1 MSSPLFSALEKLDE
15 SLQDVQTQV
24 EWLRAGLE
32 VSDDLL
38 LQSLSDAH
46 QNAMMVRDL
55 VYAERPAAN
64 WSDRSAL
71 EQLMN
76 DLEREAQIRL
86 YEQRR
91 TKLLELASELE
102 AGSVRHR
109 FEARAASLNGLRMDA
124 VRELRIAAALPD
136 QHKELPGPEASQW
149 LHWACN
155 LLEENDATV
164 FTDLRTD
171 FPALEEFAVEMEE
184 SYWVPGQGGQVS
196 PRTAAPAPRVPQD
209 PAADWNDWQAPPSPP
224 SSDYRKP
231 PHNVRVPSD
240 AVVQTGGYAT
250 AVALGYDTQSSAAPT
265 LAEAH
270 WATEETSPWQSA
282 KAMELDDEPAV
293 ETIAPPL
300 KVCDKCG
307 KTYSNGFHACVVDQ
321 ATLQVAAQTA
331 PAVVDHDY
339 PSNGKNGNGN
349 GNGAVALSAA
359 ELGSMLE
366 AETKPVAEATTAES
380 EEAPA
385 IDSSRETAETEFHRL
400 RAIMEQRSQDSLPDE
415 EESPGWN
422 LTRKQVIG
430 IVVAICVVLG
440 VAIYAVAH
448 YYSEKNVEAAA
459 AIAAAA
465 AKVPVVPPDAD
476 LQKDI
481 EQKLTAL
488 KNSAVEVAV
497 QGGVVTLTGKS
508 SSEEESVQ
516 AEDLSLQTNGVKV
529 VRDRIQIDS
538 HGGANG
544 KPRAG
549 KPTQQ
554 H

>member
-15 SLQDVQTQV
+15 SLHDVQTQV

-32 VSDDLL
+32 VSDDQL
-38 LQSLSDAH
+38 LQSLADAH
-46 QNAMMVRDL
+46 QNALMVRDL
-55 VYAERPAAN
+55 VHAERPAAHWN
-64 WSDRSAL
+64 DRSAL
-71 EQLMN
+71 EHLMH
-76 DLEREAQIRL
+76 DLEKEAQIRL

-91 TKLLELASELE
+91 SKLLELASEFE

-136 QHKELPGPEASQW
+136 QRKELPGPEASQW

-164 FTDLRTD
+164 FTELRTD

-184 SYWVPGQGGQVS
+184 SYWVPGQGGQAS
-196 PRTAAPAPRVPQD
+196 TRAAAPAARVPQQ
-209 PAADWNDWQAPPSPP
+209 PGADWNDWQAPPSPP
-224 SSDYRKP
+224 SPDYRKP

-240 AVVQTGGYAT
+240 AAVQSGNYGT
-250 AVALGYDTQSSAAPT
+250 AVAVGYDSQASAAPS
-265 LAEAH
+265 LAETH
-270 WATEETSPWQSA
+270 WAAEETAPWQTA
-282 KAMELDDEPAV
+282 KAMELDDEPAI

-321 ATLQVAAQTA
+321 ATLQVAAQAA
-331 PAVVDHDY
+331 PAVVEHNY

-349 GNGAVALSAA
+349 GSAALSAT
-359 ELGSMLE
+359 ELSSMLE
-366 AETKPVAEATTAES
+366 TDIEPASAAATSAST
-380 EEAPA
+380 EAPA
-385 IDSSRETAETEFHRL
+385 LDSSRENAETEFHRL
-400 RAIMEQRSQDSLPDE
+400 RAIMEQRSQESLPDE
-415 EESPGWN
+415 EESSGWN
-422 LTRKQVIG
+422 LTRKQVVG

-459 AIAAAA
+459 AVAAAA

-476 LQKDI
+476 LQKQI

-488 KNSAVEVAV
+488 KNSTIDVAV
-497 QGGVVTLTGKS
+497 QGGVVILSGKS

-529 VRDRIQIDS
+529 VRDRIQVDG
-538 HGGANG
+538 HGGASG

-549 KPTQQ
+549 KPAQQ